1 MKQVFRTKDKAVS
14 PIIATILLVAI
25 TVVLA
30 ATLYTIL
37 GNYTLFLGSS
47 TPTAS
52 VQVKNA
58 STADTP
64 YYFVY
69 VEQVGGNV
77 SLNDVQMRITSSSN
91 NIYLA
96 SLTAGKTTNVDG
108 LWNVTVQGSS
118 YFTAATSMTVQG
130 NLSQPLPF
138 IKQIQFVDMK
148 SGGVMVTST
157 PQ

>member
-52 VQVKNA
+52 IQVKNA
-58 STADTP
+58 STSTTP

-69 VEQVGGNV
+69 VDQFNGNV

-91 NIYLA
+91 QIYLT
-96 SLTAGKTTNVDG
+96 SLVPGQKINVANE
-108 LWNVTVQGSS
+108 WNITVQGSQ
-118 YFTAATSMTVQG
+118 YFTASTSLSIQG
-130 NLSQPLPF
+130 SLAHPLPF
-138 IKQIQFVDMK
+138 IKQIQFIDLK
-148 SGGVMVTST
+148 TSGMIAQGTA
-157 PQ
+157 Q